1 MSTARKDVPFCASRD
16 FDLGAYPEAA
26 LPSLLLDLHLAM
38 DNYATHKTETVQR
51 FFVRHPR
58 WHVHFTPTG
67 SS

>member
-1 MSTARKDVPFCASRD
+1 MSTARKDIPFSRQGTLTWVPT
-16 FDLGAYPEAA
+16 
-26 LPSLLLDLHLAM
+26 PSSLAVLLLDLHLVM
-38 DNYATHKTETVQR
+38 DNYVTHKTETVQR